1 MRDGEGASDGE
12 LARVAA
18 GEREAIA
25 AFYAKTSAQA
35 FGLAMRI
42 LDRSSLA
49 ERACELAYAEVA
61 QLANSASNDQD
72 LETGLLGRVRAIAV
86 EMVAETS
93 TATSTVPGEP
103 SYTIVNAVRESFA
116 ALDEASRQA
125 LELAYFGGMSV
136 AQIASVTG
144 RDAGEIR
151 RLLRETLL
159 GLGAATRGEGKRT
172 R

>member
-12 LARVAA
+12 LARIAA

-49 ERACELAYAEVA
+49 ERACELAYAEVT
-61 QLANSASNDQD
+61 QLANSAANEQD

-86 EMVAETS
+86 EMLADDS
-93 TATSTVPGEP
+93 TSTVPGEP